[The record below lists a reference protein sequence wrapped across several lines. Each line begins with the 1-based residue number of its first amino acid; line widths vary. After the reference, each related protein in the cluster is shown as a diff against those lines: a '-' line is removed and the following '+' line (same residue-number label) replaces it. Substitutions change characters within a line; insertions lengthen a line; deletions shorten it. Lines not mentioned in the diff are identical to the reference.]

1 MKLTLTNAAFLSTLL
16 MLSLAARPTHIGA
29 APPNPSF
36 PNIIG
41 SWFGSFASSA
51 GETGVA
57 SLDVSDQDAR
67 RFAGTFIFWPPNP
80 IVPPNPCFV
89 LGTVSHSGET
99 SLIGANDEFF
109 LHAHGHV
116 AGGIMDLEYMR
127 LFADGTFET
136 GTASISV
143 ETGGGT

>member
-1 MKLTLTNAAFLSTLL
+1 MRRTVSTAAFFMTL
-16 MLSLAARPTHIGA
+16 MLSLATLPSQSGA
-29 APPNPSF
+29 VPPNPSF

-41 SWFGSFASSA
+41 FWFGDFASSA
-51 GETGVA
+51 GETGFV
-57 SLDVSDQDAR
+57 SLDVADQDGR
-67 RFAGTFIFWPPNP
+67 RFAGTLTFTPANP
-80 IVPPNPCFV
+80 ITPPNPCFV

-99 SLIGANDEFF
+99 SLIGANEEFF
-109 LHAHGHV
+109 LHAHGQV
-116 AGGIMDLEYMR
+116 AGGAMNLEYMR

>member
-1 MKLTLTNAAFLSTLL
+1 MRLVNSRAAFFSTL
-16 MLSLAARPTHIGA
+16 MLFLAALPTQRGA
-29 APPNPSF
+29 VPPNPSF

-41 SWFGSFASSA
+41 SWFGTFASSA

-57 SLDVSDQDAR
+57 SLDVSDQDGR
-67 RFAGTFIFWPPNP
+67 RFAATFTFFPPTP

-99 SLIGANDEFF
+99 SLIGANEEFF

-116 AGGIMDLEYMR
+116 GGGVMDLEYMR

-136 GTASISV
+136 GTTSIAL

>member
-1 MKLTLTNAAFLSTLL
+1 MRLTVSSTAFFSIL
-16 MLSLAARPTHIGA
+16 MLSLAVVPTPSGA

-41 SWFGSFASSA
+41 FWFGDFASSA
-51 GETGVA
+51 GETGFA
-57 SLDVSDQDAR
+57 SLDVSDQDGR
-67 RFAGTFIFWPPNP
+67 RFAGTFTFAPPNP

-99 SLIGANDEFF
+99 SLIGANEECF
-109 LHAHGHV
+109 LHAHGKV
-116 AGGIMDLEYMR
+116 AGGVMNLEYMR

>member
-1 MKLTLTNAAFLSTLL
+1 MKLTVSSAAFLSTL
-16 MLSLAARPTHIGA
+16 MLSLAALPTPGGA
-29 APPNPSF
+29 VPPNPSF

-57 SLDVSDQDAR
+57 SLDVSDQDGR
-67 RFAGTFIFWPPNP
+67 RFAGTFTFVPSQS

-99 SLIGANDEFF
+99 SLIGANEEFF

-116 AGGIMDLEYMR
+116 AGGIMNLEYMR

>member
-1 MKLTLTNAAFLSTLL
+1 MRHAFSRAAIFSTLV
-16 MLSLAARPTHIGA
+16 LSLAALPTPGGA
-29 APPNPSF
+29 VPPNPSF

-41 SWFGSFASSA
+41 FWFGDFASSA
-51 GETGVA
+51 GETGSA
-57 SLDVSDQDAR
+57 SLDVSDQDGR
-67 RFAGTFIFWPPNP
+67 RFAGTFTFFPDNP
-80 IVPPNPCFV
+80 IAPPNPCLV

-99 SLIGANDEFF
+99 SLLGANEEFF

-116 AGGIMDLEYMR
+116 AGGVMNLDYMQ